1 MAGITGVG
9 GKPQVAGGAGT
20 AEQAAAAEAR
30 RQAEEARRQ
39 AEEAQR
45 KAAEAQRQA
54 EAARRSNDPAVRGK
68 ATVLQSTADQ
78 LASQGERGAQA
89 ARAAMTEANTAATR
103 AGQPPPY
110 PNTVV
115 GTADSFFAG
124 EPAEPG
130 PAVQSELNAQQ
141 EFARLSGTQAGRKTL
156 QALGVGNERDLQQFS
171 DQIADGDSAALALL
185 DGLPGERRDLAA
197 RAISTLNPEAGDALA
212 QDPSQ
217 DEYGLTAEDRT
228 ALNAIGLTAEQINQA
243 GDALPDLL
251 AAAKA
256 DDPQTALT
264 HLAAAAQQAPALV
277 DAAWAAFTQ
286 RPEVQEFFLETLG
299 VELSA
304 LPLPSEAV
312 PQVLALIEALRGGE
326 AGAITQAVLELGAT
340 LDPAAFEG
348 LLAKLGEALPEDVRD
363 FLGGLAGN
371 EDLQAILSALANDP
385 NLPALMDALQ
395 AQDPQALLN
404 VLAQNPALLTALGSA
419 VADLPVVGALFER
432 LGLDPAQLEDLG
444 ALLTAVA
451 NDPNLPEI
459 LSSLSEGEIEEALGL
474 LVQNPDV
481 LTAAGDLLAGLPVVQ
496 QLAERLGIDLTALPD
511 LGAVLPE
518 LLALSTAIQSGDVAT
533 ITEALVQVGGLLTG
547 EAFSGMWNKVAGQL
561 PPKVA
566 EFFGDLIN
574 NPDLQ
579 GALAALAGDPNLGQ
593 LAQAVADGDF
603 GQVAALLGANEQF
616 MQHAAHLLLEIGP
629 VHAFLTETLG
639 LTEDQITAL
648 SSALPDVIAA
658 LGAESPQEA
667 IERLLIAASKIGD
680 AQLAQTLLGRLTQ
693 TEAYQSLPQ
702 EVRDLIGG
710 LLGDPELQAFAQALV
725 DDPEFSTLVANL
737 AAGELDA
744 VVEQILAN
752 DAAVTAGGAALLDIP
767 AVRSFLADKLG
778 IEEDQ
783 VKELAAALPAL
794 LAALNADTAPEALEH
809 LLAAAGAL
817 PEALRA
823 TLLGNLGNQISDA
836 LGLDPAARD
845 FLHGVLT
852 DARLLEVV
860 EGSGQTLRT
869 VVEQLLAG
877 EVDAALQTLIAD
889 PALLGFLGDHLLA
902 LPQVKTQLASFLGV
916 TPDELEALGEAAS
929 GLLSAYTSLQ
939 AEPPDV
945 QGATEHLLAALAG
958 VDPATAQKL
967 FGRLAD
973 AVGLDPEIRDAI
985 GAVIADPSVQGLLD
999 DPAFRTAVAQLVS
1012 GNGQGAL
1019 ETLLAN
1025 PATAGKLL
1033 AAVGSALGLAPEVVS
1048 AIEAALPLIG
1058 DPAFAGPL
1066 KELLSGIIG
1075 GDPQQALAAL
1085 GALGEAVNALAQSND
1100 PRLIGLFDALGHLP
1114 GGIGELFSSPELNAA
1129 IVNSGTAGY
1138 LFDAA
1143 RMLADGDLQGAA
1155 TSLFNAAG
1163 ALLGSGDGPSINIPG
1178 LDLEITQEGAE
1189 MFAQLF
1195 SNLFNALPNGV
1206 KNEIKAKI
1214 ARALGGTIPIL
1225 GALIT
1230 GAMDAKDFYE
1240 ALQDGDTVDQFVAG
1254 TQLLLDGANLVA
1266 PGLTGPLKVVL
1277 AALQAYRAID
1287 NMKDLVENAGE
1298 VFLGIA
1304 KDPDEEVFS
1313 DEEALVL
1320 SYFGGDAERMAQ
1332 TLSAPPL
1339 DALAGDP
1346 QAQAAFLEA
1355 ARAAGIDPAELP
1367 AFAQSALVKY
1377 QERYGGDAS
1386 LLSLAQVLAMGRD
1399 RNQGDH
1405 PMNELDR
1412 DAQALLLL
1420 RQYFSVEELVAM
1432 GGTFPRQWEDLQDE
1446 DAYGIPGGF
1455 ELLKETFP
1463 ALEDL
1468 PSQYVDMVIAMAQ
1481 SMGVPPDQLVAFTQ
1495 GLINELGE
1503 DGLVMMLGD
1512 LVSTHTY
1519 KGLGTWWG
1527 EDESTFDLVALIQ
1540 NAVTTQAPGTAAQ
1553 YPTQP

>member
-1 MAGITGVG
+1 MGGVTGVG
-9 GKPQVAGGAGT
+9 GKQQVDGGAGS

-39 AEEAQR
+39 AEEARR
-45 KAAEAQRQA
+45 KAEEAQRQA
-54 EAARRSNDPAVRGK
+54 EAARRASDPAVRTQ
-68 ATVLQSTADQ
+68 APVLQATADRLFTQ
-78 LASQGERGAQA
+78 SERSTQA
-89 ARAAMTEANTAATR
+89 AGAAMTAASTAATL

-115 GTADSFFAG
+115 GTPDSFRTG
-124 EPAEPG
+124 QPAEPG
-130 PAVQSELNAQQ
+130 RAVQDELSAQQ
-141 EFARLSGTQAGRKTL
+141 QFARLSGTQAGRKTL
-156 QALGVGNERDLQQFS
+156 QALGVVSERGLQQFS
-171 DQIADGDSAALALL
+171 DQVADGDPAALALL
-185 DGLPGERRDLAA
+185 DGLPAERRDLAA
-197 RAISTLNPEAGDALA
+197 RAISAFNPAAVEALTA
-212 QDPSQ
+212 DPSQ
-217 DEYGLTAEDRT
+217 DEYGLTPEDRT
-228 ALNAIGLTAEQINQA
+228 ALHAIGLSDEQIDQA
-243 GDALPDLL
+243 GAALPDLL
-251 AAAKA
+251 AAANA
-256 DDPQTALT
+256 EDPQTALT

-286 RPEVQEFFLETLG
+286 RPEVQQFFQETLG
-299 VELSA
+299 VDISA

-312 PQVLALIEALRGGE
+312 PQILALIEAVRGGE
-326 AGAITQAVLELGAT
+326 AGAITQAVLELGAS

-348 LLAKLGEALPEDVRD
+348 LLAKLGEALPEGVRD
-363 FLGGLAGN
+363 FLVGLAGN
-371 EDLQAILSALANDP
+371 EDLRAILSALAIDP
-385 NLPALMDALQ
+385 NLPALMDAIQ
-395 AQDPQALLN
+395 AKDPQAVLN
-404 VLAQNPALLTALGSA
+404 LLAQNPALLTALGSA
-419 VADLPVVGALFER
+419 VADLPGVGALFKQ
-432 LGLDPAQLEDLG
+432 LGLDPAQVEDLG
-444 ALLTAVA
+444 V
-451 NDPNLPEI
+451 
-459 LSSLSEGEIEEALGL
+459 
-474 LVQNPDV
+474 
-481 LTAAGDLLAGLPVVQ
+481 
-496 QLAERLGIDLTALPD
+496 
-511 LGAVLPE
+511 VLPE
-518 LLALSTAIQSGDVAT
+518 LLALSSAIQSGDVAA

-547 EAFSGMWNKVAGQL
+547 EAFAGMWTQVAGQL

-574 NPDLQ
+574 HPDLQ
-579 GALAALAGDPNLGQ
+579 GALAALAADPHLGQ

-603 GQVAALLGANEQF
+603 GQVATLLGANEQF

-639 LTEDQITAL
+639 LTEEQITAL

-658 LGAESPQEA
+658 LGAESPEEA

-737 AAGELDA
+737 AAGRLDA
-744 VVEQILAN
+744 AVEQILAN

-767 AVRSFLADKLG
+767 AVRAFLADKLG

-783 VKELAAALPAL
+783 VKELAAALPQL
-794 LAALNADTAPEALEH
+794 LAALDAKSAPEALEH

-823 TLLGNLGNQISDA
+823 TLLGNLGNQIADA

-852 DARLLEVV
+852 DPRLLEVV
-860 EGSGQTLRT
+860 DGSGATLKT

-902 LPQVKTQLASFLGV
+902 LPQVKARLASFLGV
-916 TPDELEALGEAAS
+916 TPEELTALGEAGS
-929 GLLSAYTSLQ
+929 GLLSAYAALQ

-945 QGATEHLLAALAG
+945 QGATEHLLEALAT

-967 FGRLAD
+967 FTRLAD
-973 AVGLDPEIRDAI
+973 AVGLAPEVRDAI
-985 GAVIADPSVQGLLD
+985 NAVIGDPSVQGLLD
-999 DPAFRTAVAQLVS
+999 DPAFRTAVAQLLS

-1066 KELLSGIIG
+1066 KDLLSGIIG
-1075 GDPQQALAAL
+1075 GDSQKALAAL
-1085 GALGEAVNALAQSND
+1085 GALGAAVNALAQTHD
-1100 PRLIGLFDALGHLP
+1100 PRLIGLFDALGQLP

-1143 RMLADGDLQGAA
+1143 RLLANGDLQGAA
-1155 TSLFNAAG
+1155 TALFSAAG
-1163 ALLGSGDGPSINIPG
+1163 ALLGSGDGPSITIPG

-1266 PGLTGPLKVVL
+1266 PGLAGPLKVVL

-1298 VFLGIA
+1298 VFLGMA
-1304 KDPDEEVFS
+1304 EDPDQEVFS

-1320 SYFGGDAERMAQ
+1320 SYFGGDAELMAQ

-1355 ARAAGIDPAELP
+1355 ARAAGIDVAELP
-1367 AFAQSALVKY
+1367 AFAQAALAAY
-1377 QERYGGDAS
+1377 QERYGSDAT
-1386 LLSLAQVLAMGRD
+1386 LLSFAQVLAMGRD

-1412 DAQALLLL
+1412 DAQALTLL

-1432 GGTFPRQWEDLQDE
+1432 GGTFPRQWEELQDE

-1455 ELLKETFP
+1455 QLLQQTFP
-1463 ALEDL
+1463 VLEDL
-1468 PSQYVDMVIAMAQ
+1468 PSQYLDMVIAMAQ
-1481 SMGVPPDQLVAFTQ
+1481 AMGVPPDQLVAFTQ
-1495 GLINELGE
+1495 GLIDELGE

-1540 NAVTTQAPGTAAQ
+1540 NAMKTQAPETAAQ